1 MLHTHLFHYSLVP
14 QKLVPGSGF
23 ETPQERI
30 RRGISTIQAPSHDK
44 VSQPGK
50 VKRPQKKK
58 LKSKSRKPAVPALPN
73 GNIAEGTEAPAPMV
87 APRGTC
93 TAAKSAPAPKAVTQ
107 IQPPLPKTEVPT
119 PPPTPPAVKEPNSA
133 ARESA
138 FQQVQNENLRRADTA
153 NQVPTTPAP
162 SATAPPEVPA
172 ATPASDTD
180 SDESDDERQSV
191 APSVAPTVTPPT
203 DPPAPAGAPV
213 VAPAPGRKKRRA
225 KTLEEKAIHA
235 RFMRFT
241 RHIQS
246 I

>member
-1 MLHTHLFHYSLVP
+1 MP
-14 QKLVPGSGF
+14 QTLVPGPGF

-44 VSQPGK
+44 VSQPPK

-58 LKSKSRKPAVPALPN
+58 LKSKSSKPAVPALPN
-73 GNIAEGTEAPAPMV
+73 GNIAESTEAPAEVTEAPAERTEAPAPMV
-87 APRGTC
+87 APKGPC

-107 IQPPLPKTEVPT
+107 IQPPHPKTEVPT

-138 FQQVQNENLRRADTA
+138 VQQVQNENLRRADTA

-162 SATAPPEVPA
+162 SATPEVPA

-180 SDESDDERQSV
+180 SDESDDDRQ
-191 APSVAPTVTPPT
+191 SVAPTVTPPT